1 MKTIAKILSNFF
13 KGLHLFFEGFCK
25 PAHPIPIPEVMKKND
40 NKTRLRYLLSRSDLA
55 ADEQEELAVLVSGLE
70 GDVIFLDPPVH
81 PAAKEEL

>member
-1 MKTIAKILSNFF
+1 MKTISKLLARFF
-13 KGLHLFFEGFCK
+13 KALYLFFDGCSK
-25 PAHPIPIPEVMKKND
+25 PAHPIPTPDVIKKPD

-55 ADEQEELAVLVSGLE
+55 ADEQDELATLVSGLE